1 MYQISSNPG
10 AGRKVFFFNCGIHA
24 REWVTPATCMI
35 ILKQV
40 CQTVS
45 QFMFSFYVAHF
56 RDLGNQ
62 KIQVGMELKMGRLF
76 TL

>member
-1 MYQISSNPG
+1 MKCLQSLAKPFFFFSQQQLMYQISSNPG

-40 CQTVS
+40 C
-45 QFMFSFYVAHF
+45 
-56 RDLGNQ
+56 
-62 KIQVGMELKMGRLF
+62 
-76 TL
+76 